1 LHFLMKRCK
10 GMTSKKEFVSSME
23 NFPLLCEHV

>member
-10 GMTSKKEFVSSME
+10 GMTSKEFVSSME
-23 NFPLLCEHV
+23 NFPLICEHV